1 MVMKKAKYALGAAL
15 VAMPLLAVQAADNRG
30 LVYENAQD
38 VATDSN
44 PVTIANMGESDGG
57 LIRVVRRGKPVTT
70 VNDSEL
76 PVKVDADSMYY
87 SSATGNVVAVG
98 KVDAYQGSREIHSEK
113 LLGNT
118 KSQEYTTDGEFHYL
132 ENKGA
137 TKDLRGQDLVFNSG
151 TNAMTAP
158 DVIGYVEPYYVKAEK
173 AEFDGNQG
181 LITKGWVTTKHAMA
195 YKGVPDYRI
204 EGSTIEVYPGDKA
217 IIHDAKLFIK
227 NGKIMSTKKYVVSL
241 RNDRQG
247 QFSVFDLI
255 PRPTY
260 SSDDGFGLK
269 GGLKYPVGDDGELFF
284 RYQWMTKEGF
294 KPSYGYRHYLPW
306 GVATVGVSRES
317 ATLNARTVW
326 VEKKPEFSVYTNVY
340 HIGDTPFTV
349 RGGATAGYWKED
361 YIKGS
366 HYMYFGEVSHDTIKL
381 AKNANLRFFAG
392 YQRDY
397 YGYNDHIRS
406 MPYWGGNTN
415 WRINSRVNVFAGYR
429 QNNIDPKDNSPYPFD
444 REDILHNFTV
454 GASFRLTR
462 LYTFTITTKRDVQS
476 GELRYVDYTWHRDM
490 HSFEGWLTYQSKQKK
505 WSYTV
510 VAKDF

>member
-284 RYQWMTKEGF
+284 RYQWMTKEAL
-294 KPSYGYRHYLPW
+294 SQ
-306 GVATVGVSRES
+306 VTVIVITCLGALLRS
-317 ATLNARTVW
+317 A
-326 VEKKPEFSVYTNVY
+326 
-340 HIGDTPFTV
+340 
-349 RGGATAGYWKED
+349 
-361 YIKGS
+361 
-366 HYMYFGEVSHDTIKL
+366 
-381 AKNANLRFFAG
+381 
-392 YQRDY
+392 
-397 YGYNDHIRS
+397 
-406 MPYWGGNTN
+406 
-415 WRINSRVNVFAGYR
+415 
-429 QNNIDPKDNSPYPFD
+429 
-444 REDILHNFTV
+444 
-454 GASFRLTR
+454 
-462 LYTFTITTKRDVQS
+462 
-476 GELRYVDYTWHRDM
+476 
-490 HSFEGWLTYQSKQKK
+490 
-505 WSYTV
+505 
-510 VAKDF
+510 